1 MKSFKTPLST
11 KHFFM
16 LAAASALIISST
28 NALSYGNK
36 SAAPEQA
43 AYFIEPA
50 DNATVGQ
57 EFKVVMGVKGMKIK
71 PAGDMTK
78 NTGHHHLLIDE
89 EPIAKGEVVP
99 AGSPTHLHFGKG
111 QTETTVTLEPGQH
124 TLMLQFADGAHQSY
138 GEPLRASITVNVE

>member
-1 MKSFKTPLST
+1 MRSYKTLLPT
-11 KHFFM
+11 KQFFM
-16 LAAASALIISST
+16 LAAASTLIISST

-36 SAAPEQA
+36 SAVPKQA
-43 AYFIEPA
+43 AYFVEPA

-71 PAGDMTK
+71 PAGDMTED
-78 NTGHHHLLIDE
+78 TGHHHLLIDE
-89 EPIAKGEVVP
+89 EPIAKGGVVP
-99 AGSPTHLHFGKG
+99 AGSPSHMHFGKG
-111 QTETTVTLEPGQH
+111 QTETTITLEPGKH

>member
-1 MKSFKTPLST
+1 MNSFKNRNST
-11 KHFFM
+11 KQFFM
-16 LAAASALIISST
+16 LAAACALLISST

-36 SAAPEQA
+36 SAEPKQA

-50 DNATVGQ
+50 NNATVGQ
-57 EFKVVMGVKGMKIK
+57 EFKVVMGVKGMEIK
-71 PAGDMTK
+71 PAGDMTE

-89 EPIAKGEVVP
+89 DPIAKGEVVP

-111 QTETTVTLEPGQH
+111 QTETTVTLEPGKH